1 MGSLSFQA
9 LALSKQK
16 DVRSFLTEVLEAQST
31 QVDFVRSVDKGLQN
45 LNKKHY
51 DLVLAEIKLEGQES
65 GGIELLRA
73 LRKFDQDLPLI
84 LIGDQSTIASSVQV
98 VNFGVSGF
106 LNLPFDV
113 KEVEETVSRAIRQ
126 YKSRFQKNEL
136 VNYKMTNHYQ
146 VVIKSSEQ
154 NSLKLIDTVDNL
166 IELVY
171 PEEYGSFPDLKMAIY
186 EGLTNAVDHGNQRQ
200 PGKNIFFQIH
210 LKMDRI
216 SVQIKD
222 EGEGFEA
229 EENVNEGRD
238 SMHRGLALI
247 NHLMDEVTFNHKGNE
262 INFLKLLH
270 HGERHLP
277 GT

>member
-9 LALSKQK
+9 LALSNQK
-16 DVRSFLTEVLEAQST
+16 DIRSFLTDVLAAQST

-51 DLVLAEIKLEGQES
+51 DLVIAQIKLDGQDS
-65 GGIELLRA
+65 GGIELLRG

-84 LIGDQSTIASSVQV
+84 LIGDQETISASVQV

-106 LNLPFDV
+106 LSLPFDV
-113 KEVEETVSRAIRQ
+113 AEVEETVSRAIRQ
-126 YKSRFQKNEL
+126 YKSRFQKNQL
-136 VNYKMTNHYQ
+136 VNYKMSNHYQ

-186 EGLTNAVDHGNQRQ
+186 EGLTNAVDHGNKRK
-200 PGKNIFFQIH
+200 PGKNIYFQIH

-216 SVQIKD
+216 LVQIKD

-229 EENVNEGRD
+229 DKNVAQGGDN
-238 SMHRGLALI
+238 MHRGLALI

-270 HGERHLP
+270 QSSNGAL
-277 GT
+277 